1 MQLDIALSPALLRA
15 DEAEPDLIERA
26 KKDPAAFATLYRQ
39 HYSIVARYILRRIG
53 DTHTSEDLTA
63 EVFLLALRYLPRYRQ
78 RGLPL
83 RVWLYRI
90 AIDVIN
96 RWIRRERWRNRLGEF
111 FSRGLLA
118 SRGIESSATTVD
130 AAELEADG
138 ARRALLTLPGRFQ
151 TALTLHYLEGMSLE
165 EVAATVGCRLGTV
178 KSRLSRG
185 RDMLR
190 ETLERTARAEA
201 RHAGAAHK
209 NELATAS
216 RRSAVAERP
225 RK

>member
-1 MQLDIALSPALLRA
+1 VQLDIALSPALLRA

-39 HYSIVARYILRRIG
+39 HYAVVARYILRRIG
-53 DTHTSEDLTA
+53 DAHAAEDLTA

-90 AIDVIN
+90 AINVIN
-96 RWIRRERWRNRLGEF
+96 RWIRRERWRSRIGEF
-111 FSRGLLA
+111 FSRGLLGHRNLQ
-118 SRGIESSATTVD
+118 STVPHPG
-130 AAELEADG
+130 AEGLEAEA

-151 TALTLHYLEGMSLE
+151 AALTLHYLEGMTLE
-165 EVAATVGCRLGTV
+165 EVAATVGCPIGTV

-190 ETLERTARAEA
+190 ETLERTAQAEA
-201 RHAGAAHK
+201 RQAAAAHA
-209 NELATAS
+209 NSIAQA
-216 RRSAVAERP
+216 RRP